1 MFLYSTSLFVY
12 SFQFLIAGAR
22 NPIMIR
28 VPGYTPG
35 QPVPQHAFPKPPT
48 LDDWNLHNQKI
59 LSGRSGRPTGAT
71 VIEKRIIQV
80 GWFFVGCTCVFFFLD
95 SFVKWPKFI
104 NFWAT
109 TMSHYCTMNSHNIKI
124 RYGRDFFYT
133 FKKTSRRQE
142 PKSFGL

>member
-1 MFLYSTSLFVY
+1 MLPNNTRAILRQFRMLCCVMDASLPITINVKKLAFLGSEIKAKVKGNYCIQTSSKKIVCFCTVLFVC
-12 SFQFLIAGAR
+12 SFQCLIAGAR

-80 GWFFVGCTCVFFFLD
+80 GWFL
-95 SFVKWPKFI
+95 
-104 NFWAT
+104 
-109 TMSHYCTMNSHNIKI
+109 
-124 RYGRDFFYT
+124 
-133 FKKTSRRQE
+133 
-142 PKSFGL
+142 